1 LVVVFVPHKEKKRSE
16 KGEKKEVK
24 KRSVFLQPQRKKTKK
39 IQIRKE
45 QLFALHFCSTSH
57 ISLFYILFFN
67 LLFKRGLYIYI
78 SRVHIK

>member
-1 LVVVFVPHKEKKRSE
+1 
-16 KGEKKEVK
+16 
-24 KRSVFLQPQRKKTKK
+24 KK
-39 IQIRKE
+39 IQIFKE